1 MMGLHESEP
10 LLNSGIP
17 EIVNS
22 EDKLISSIKKCLES
36 ENIEKMIHE
45 GQIFAEKEL
54 GKADGKSSMRIVNLI
69 KELTRKNS

>member
-1 MMGLHESEP
+1 MGLHDSEP

-22 EDKLISSIKKCLES
+22 EDKLISSIKKCLEN
-36 ENIEKMIHE
+36 ENVENMIHE

-54 GKADGKSSMRIVNLI
+54 GKADGLSSTRIVNLI
-69 KELTRKNS
+69 RELTKNNS